1 MSDDYSTV
9 SATLHLNI
17 EQSYDL
23 LLEQSTATKSIN
35 RIQVSAWRKVSV
47 TACRVY
53 REERSFTPALL
64 HES

>member
-1 MSDDYSTV
+1 MHSDFTIV
-9 SATLHLNI
+9 SETLHLDI

-23 LLEQSTATKSIN
+23 LLEQSTATGSIN
-35 RIQVSAWRKVSV
+35 RIQVSAWRQVSV

-53 REERSFTPALL
+53 REEKSCIPPLL

>member
-23 LLEQSTATKSIN
+23 LLEQSTATGSIN

-53 REERSFTPALL
+53 REEKSCIPPLL